1 MNICA
6 FQSTLQIIQS
16 FGLFRIT
23 ERAIYFHFIVRTYSN
38 KNNTFDIDT
47 YTVRWIFKAI
57 IKSCL
62 LFPLLY
68 VKWLTS
74 LKKRKCLWEYD
85 LNPTTGQMRMKIQN
99 RSFVFLS
106 NWIKYKNQYSRLLS
120 PYDVWNQLQNWI
132 LFFK

>member
-1 MNICA
+1 MYISIYIA
-6 FQSTLQIIQS
+6 IILS